1 MNVCCDTAAVSLLGM
16 AELRRVGSRLVFL
29 SFPFRKEFISHLE
42 FIKFH
47 DYDTQIEVL
56 KN

>member
-16 AELRRVGSRLVFL
+16 AELHWVGSRLVFL

-42 FIKFH
+42 FIKFN
-47 DYDTQIEVL
+47 DYDTQIEVF
-56 KN
+56 